1 MSVCVKA
8 RTSAHV
14 DDNVSPSRSKDP
26 VGKWLDVGR
35 GDRVQ
40 SSVSAV
46 AGADNVF
53 TGQSDWRHVDTCG
66 VRMCAWAI
74 QYNTHTHTDGTD
86 GPWRASEI
94 QCMCVPSF
102 VDVWV
107 CRLYQRV
114 YMLHQSYCFATSFR
128 IDIRSK
134 AMAFSELL
142 ARNCLIGNL
151 VNCKSYARDWIDS
164 VSSRWR
170 RRGGRRWN
178 WLKLRNKSTIK
189 FIQPR
194 ISVKLKSLPWHEP
207 FWVDI
212 FKQ

>member
-1 MSVCVKA
+1 MTMFHLRGVKTRLGSDSTSVEVTECNQVYRQSLEQITYLQVKVIGGTSIHVAFVCV
-8 RTSAHV
+8 RE
-14 DDNVSPSRSKDP
+14 R
-26 VGKWLDVGR
+26 
-35 GDRVQ
+35 
-40 SSVSAV
+40 
-46 AGADNVF
+46 
-53 TGQSDWRHVDTCG
+53 
-66 VRMCAWAI
+66 
-74 QYNTHTHTDGTD
+74 YNTTHTHTDGTD

-94 QCMCVPSF
+94 QCMCLPSF

-134 AMAFSELL
+134 ATAFSELL
-142 ARNCLIGNL
+142 ARSCLIGNL